1 MPLPD
6 AIGGVLIAPL
16 VAAIIELFKAFGMPV
31 KYAGL
36 LNVVL
41 SLIFWAIARAF
52 NVYPEHQTW
61 IAVVLQVAVIILTA
75 AGFYEEVIKR
85 ITKRRFNRRETAT
98 AAI

>member
-16 VAAIIELFKAFGMPV
+16 VAALIEVFKALGMPV
-31 KYAGL
+31 RYAPV

-41 SLIFWAIARAF
+41 SVIFWAIAQAYDL
-52 NVYPEHQTW
+52 YPEHQTW
-61 IAVVLQVAVIILTA
+61 IVAVLQVTVIILTA

-85 ITKRRFNRRETAT
+85 ITKRRFNRESAT
-98 AAI
+98 APV